1 MKKSEMQVRFRDLL
15 EENKNAIRDMRSECD
30 YQTAVMFCGKVCGIA
45 SAMRV
50 IGLIDFDQESEI
62 KDEAF
67 AIVEGKEPEY
77 EAC

>member
-1 MKKSEMQVRFRDLL
+1 
-15 EENKNAIRDMRSECD
+15 
-30 YQTAVMFCGKVCGIA
+30 
-45 SAMRV
+45 MRV

>member
-15 EENKNAIRDMRSECD
+15 EENKKAIRDMRDECD
-30 YQTAVMFCGKVCGIA
+30 YQTSMMFYGKVCGIA

-62 KDEAF
+62 KDEAWSV
-67 AIVEGKEPEY
+67 VEGKEPEY

>member
-1 MKKSEMQVRFRDLL
+1 MKKSEMQVRFWDLL
-15 EENKNAIRDMRSECD
+15 EENKEAIRDMRDEGD
-30 YQTAVMFCGKVCGIA
+30 DQTAMMFYGKVCGIA

-62 KDEAF
+62 KDEAW

-77 EAC
+77 EAR

>member
-15 EENKNAIRDMRSECD
+15 EENKNAIRDMRDECD
-30 YQTAVMFCGKVCGIA
+30 YQTSMMFYGKVCGIA

-62 KDEAF
+62 KDEAW
-67 AIVEGKEPEY
+67 AVVEGKEPEH

>member
-15 EENKNAIRDMRSECD
+15 EENKEAIRDMRDECD
-30 YQTAVMFCGKVCGIA
+30 YQTSMMFYGKVCGIA